1 MINKKFIAERI
12 TDKKV
17 ITQEQPNQ
25 TTRDTI
31 DSMLCVRV
39 KINLGKFLFIQGST
53 NSHELFFFSSAEK
66 EILLFFLKFPFLLLN
81 TKSS

>member
-53 NSHELFFFSSAEK
+53 NSHELFFFFISRGEQS
-66 EILLFFLKFPFLLLN
+66 LKKLSDFSK
-81 TKSS
+81 T

>member
-53 NSHELFFFSSAEK
+53 NSHELFFFFISRERNSP
-66 EILLFFLKFPFLLLN
+66 FF
-81 TKSS
+81 S